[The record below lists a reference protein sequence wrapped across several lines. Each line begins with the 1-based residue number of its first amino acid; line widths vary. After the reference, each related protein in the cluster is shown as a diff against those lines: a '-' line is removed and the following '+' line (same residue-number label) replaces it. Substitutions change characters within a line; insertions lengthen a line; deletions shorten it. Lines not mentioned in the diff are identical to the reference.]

1 MSKWGICEKPSW
13 HNGEGWNKEIPMK
26 KTTGSFLLIW
36 GAAILL
42 LPSAICEPQSPKRNL
57 VENPGFETLDPATR
71 LPQGWM
77 TVTPR
82 QEIAPAFEVDSSVS
96 HSGRSSARSTAK
108 GSPGTFGFWVAKVK
122 GIQEGVAAEDF
133 GMSELT
139 IRGADFLSA
148 RSYRVSC
155 YFKASGIES
164 PARSIWI
171 RVNWLDGKERE
182 VFTEFLTRSVKEG
195 EWYRAEQVLTAPQA
209 ARCLSIELVLQ
220 WTPRGTV
227 WWDDISVEEA
237 PTPGPRRVRVATV
250 YDEPPYRSTPE
261 QNRKF
266 YAGRIAD
273 AGKLGVDLLCLGE
286 GITLVSTGRQYVD
299 VAEPVPGPTS
309 QILGE
314 AARKSKLYVVAGI
327 YEREGPLIYNT
338 ALLIDRDGN
347 VAGKYRKTH
356 LPETEV
362 NGGLT
367 PGSAYPVFRTDF
379 GTVGL
384 EICYDYAFPEVTRS
398 LAVQGA
404 EIVLL
409 PIWGDLREHQSTWD
423 VVARARAIDNA
434 VYLVASIYSNR
445 RSLII
450 NPNGRILADTGGS
463 QGLVTADI
471 DLNARTFERWL
482 SVGSYGEWKGLFPKE
497 RRTETYKVLV
507 TSPSEAGP

>member
-1 MSKWGICEKPSW
+1 
-13 HNGEGWNKEIPMK
+13 MK
-26 KTTGSFLLIW
+26 KTTGSFLLCW
-36 GAAILL
+36 GAAILFS
-42 LPSAICEPQSPKRNL
+42 LPAVCEPQNPKRNL
-57 VENPGFETLDPATR
+57 VENPGFEALDPATR
-71 LPQGWM
+71 LPQSWR

-82 QEIAPAFEVDSSVS
+82 QEVTPVFEVDSSVA
-96 HSGRSSARSTAK
+96 HSGRSSARSTAQ
-108 GSPGTFGFWVAKVK
+108 GSPGTFGYWVAAVK
-122 GIQEGVAAEDF
+122 GIQEGTAAEDF
-133 GMSELT
+133 EMSDLT
-139 IRGADFLSA
+139 IRGTDFLSA
-148 RSYRVSC
+148 RSYRVGC

-171 RVNWLDGKERE
+171 RVNWLDGKGQE

-195 EWYRAEQVLTAPQA
+195 EWYRAEQVLTAPRA
-209 ARCLSIELVLQ
+209 ARGLSIELVLQ
-220 WTPRGTV
+220 WTPKGTV
-227 WWDDISVEEA
+227 WWDDVSVEEA
-237 PTPGPRRVRVATV
+237 PSPGPRRVKVATV
-250 YDEPPYRSTPE
+250 YAEPQDRSTPE

-266 YAGRIAD
+266 YADKVAD
-273 AGKLGVDLLCLGE
+273 AGRLGVDLLCLGE
-286 GITLVSTGRQYVD
+286 GITLVSTGKEYMD

-309 QILGE
+309 RILGE
-314 AARKSKLYVVAGI
+314 AARKYRLYVVAGI

-362 NGGLT
+362 NGGIT
-367 PGSAYPVFRTDF
+367 PGTAYPVFRTDF

-384 EICYDYAFPEVTRS
+384 EICYDYCFPEVTRS
-398 LAVQGA
+398 LALQGA
-404 EIVLL
+404 EIILL
-409 PIWGDLREHQSTWD
+409 PIWGDLRENQSAWD
-423 VVARARAIDNA
+423 IVARARAIDNA

-482 SVGSYGEWKGLFPKE
+482 SVGSYGEWKSLFPKE
-497 RRTETYKVLV
+497 RRSETYKGLV
-507 TSPSEAGP
+507 TSPGEAGP

>member
-1 MSKWGICEKPSW
+1 
-13 HNGEGWNKEIPMK
+13 MK
-26 KTTGSFLLIW
+26 STPGSFLLAC
-36 GAAILL
+36 GMAALF
-42 LPSAICEPQSPKRNL
+42 LPPAICEPQDSKHNL
-57 VENPGFETLDPATR
+57 VENPGFEALDPATR

-77 TVTPR
+77 TATPR
-82 QEIAPAFEVDSSVS
+82 QEIAPAFEVDSAVS
-96 HSGRSSARSTAK
+96 HSGKFSARSTAK
-108 GSPGTFGFWVAKVK
+108 GSPGTFGYWVAKVK
-122 GIQEGVAAEDF
+122 GIQEGATGDDSGPSTFTV
-133 GMSELT
+133 
-139 IRGADFLSA
+139 RGTDFLSS

-155 YFKASGIES
+155 YFRTSGIES
-164 PARSIWI
+164 PARSIWV
-171 RVNWLDGKERE
+171 RVNWLNAKDEE
-182 VFTEFLTRSVKEG
+182 VFTEFVTRSTKEG
-195 EWYRAEQVLTAPQA
+195 EWYRAEQVLTAPRA
-209 ARCLSIELVLQ
+209 ARGLSIELVLQ
-220 WTPRGTV
+220 WTPGGTV
-227 WWDDISVEEA
+227 WWDDVSVEEA
-237 PTPGPRRVRVATV
+237 PMPGPRRVRVATL

-261 QNRKF
+261 QNRRF
-266 YAGRIAD
+266 YAEKIAD
-273 AGKLGVDLLCLGE
+273 AGKIGVDLLCLGE
-286 GITLVSTGRQYVD
+286 GVTLVSTGRSYAD
-299 VAEPVPGPTS
+299 VAEPIPGPTS

-314 AARKSKLYVVAGI
+314 AARKAKLYVVAGI

-356 LPETEV
+356 LPQTEV

-367 PGSAYPVFRTDF
+367 PGSTYPVFRTDF

-409 PIWGDLREHQSTWD
+409 PIWGDLREELSTWD

-434 VYLVASIYSNR
+434 VYLIASIYSNR

-463 QGLVTADI
+463 QGLVTAEI

-482 SVGSYGEWKGLFPKE
+482 SVASYGEWRGLFPKE
-497 RRTETYKVLV
+497 RRTETYKVLA
-507 TSPSEAGP
+507 TSPGEVGP